1 MIKYQDEIQDK
12 IPNKIGLIKD
22 TSLKDKLSPEEKRNI
37 EEIAQQERKI
47 NLRELALV
55 KSSGTGT
62 YNISRYRQ
70 LCVLFQEI
78 YSGIFLLKGADVKQA
93 EFKVEP
99 KHMKKY
105 SPKKAWS

>member
-1 MIKYQDEIQDK
+1 MTKYQDEIQDK

-70 LCVLFQEI
+70 LCVLFQEP
-78 YSGIFLLKGADVKQA
+78 
-93 EFKVEP
+93 KVEP
-99 KHMKKY
+99 KYMKKY